1 VNRVDDLLEAVV
13 LRLPHRLRVRLSRA
27 LARGSQ
33 VVEPPACADWR
44 CCFQHGTRTVTMKPC
59 SPLHPDPAL
68 VRQLEGDEQTIRRY
82 RRAAE
87 GWPAGGN
94 WEGDYLNSAGE
105 RWRHVPNVGWERR

>member
-33 VVEPPACADWR
+33 LVEPPACADRR
-44 CCFQHGTRTVTMKPC
+44 CCFQPGTRTVTMKPC
-59 SPLHPDPAL
+59 SPLRPDPAL
-68 VRQLEGDEQTIRRY
+68 VRQLEGDEQMIHRHW
-82 RRAAE
+82 RAAE
-87 GWPAGGN
+87 GWPTGGN